1 MLRTVSIPVDSL
13 RESDVQSTANRF
25 AIPPF
30 GRSLRPDVGS
40 AKGEA
45 LQGLR
50 MSKPRRGLQ
59 GGLPKERFF
68 FLMAQCAEIFNAHTD
83 WAMEQKTY
91 NKSKAHRDLYSQL
104 RLAYPDVPSALLQ
117 ATRDN
122 ALEAIKQTKFK
133 RKPRKKATSGLRY
146 DKRTMTLRGEQ
157 LTLSCIGKRVK
168 LILSVPDYFREI
180 YNNWDFKGATVTY
193 TKQTKQFWVR
203 LVFEHPDPE
212 KLEHGDVQGI
222 DRGLYHLCSTHDG
235 KFFSSD
241 KIRAAQRRYLYNRKQ
256 LQQKGT
262 RSAKRR
268 LKAMSGREKRFMRDV
283 NHCVSK
289 ELVNQ
294 PEYRIFALED
304 LSGIRNQ
311 RRGKKLNKW
320 LSSWSFSQLEF
331 FLNYKSIALGKET
344 AFVDARYTFKRCSRC
359 GNTNRANRK
368 KSRFHC
374 RSCHFETHCD
384 INSGL
389 NIRDNYFLSST
400 NRSEEQAVVN
410 QPIVTASR

>member
-1 MLRTVSIPVDSL
+1 MLRTVSIP
-13 RESDVQSTANRF
+13 AN
-25 AIPPF
+25 
-30 GRSLRPDVGS
+30 
-40 AKGEA
+40 
-45 LQGLR
+45 
-50 MSKPRRGLQ
+50 
-59 GGLPKERFF
+59 LPKERFF
-68 FLMAQCAEIFNAHTD
+68 SLMSQCAEIFNAHID
-83 WAMEQKTY
+83 WALEHKTY
-91 NKSKAHRDLYSQL
+91 NKSKAHHDLYSQL
-104 RLAYPDVPSALLQ
+104 RLAYPTIPSALLQ

-122 ALEAIKQTKFK
+122 ALESIKQCKFK
-133 RKPRKKATSGLRY
+133 RTPRKKPISGLRY
-146 DKRTMTLRGEQ
+146 DKRTMTLRGKQ

-168 LILSVPDYFREI
+168 LILNVPDYFREI
-180 YNNWDFKGATVTY
+180 YDNWDFRGATVTY
-193 TKQTKQFWVR
+193 TSATKQFWVQ
-203 LVFEHPDPE
+203 LIFEYPDPE

-235 KFFSSD
+235 KFFSSR
-241 KIRAAQRRYLYNRKQ
+241 KIRANQRRYLYNRKQ

-289 ELVNQ
+289 KLALQ
-294 PEYRIFALED
+294 PEYRVFALED

-311 RRGKKLNKW
+311 KRGKKLNKW
-320 LSSWSFSQLEF
+320 LSSWSFSQLEI
-331 FLNYKSIALGKET
+331 FLDYKSIAKGKET
-344 AFVDARYTFKRCSRC
+344 AFVDARYTSQRCSRC

-374 RSCHFETHCD
+374 RSCGFQAHSD

-400 NRSEEQAVVN
+400 HSETEEQAFVN
-410 QPIVTASR
+410 EPIVTAPTLVTRDVGLSPS

>member
-1 MLRTVSIPVDSL
+1 MLRTVSIPVD
-13 RESDVQSTANRF
+13 
-25 AIPPF
+25 
-30 GRSLRPDVGS
+30 
-40 AKGEA
+40 
-45 LQGLR
+45 
-50 MSKPRRGLQ
+50 
-59 GGLPKERFF
+59 LPKDRFF
-68 FLMAQCAEIFNAHTD
+68 SLMGQCAKIFNTHTN
-83 WAMEQKTY
+83 WALEQKTY

-122 ALEAIKQTKFK
+122 ALEAVKQTKFK
-133 RKPRKKATSGLRY
+133 RKPRKKPTSGLRY

-168 LILSVPDYFREI
+168 LILNVPDYFRGI
-180 YNNWDFKGATVTY
+180 YDNWDFRGATVTY

-203 LVFEHPDPE
+203 LVFECPDPE
-212 KLEHGDVQGI
+212 KLKHGDVQGI

-235 KFFSSD
+235 KFFSSN
-241 KIRAAQRRYLYNRKQ
+241 KIRANQRKYLYNRKQ

-289 ELVNQ
+289 ELANQ

-304 LSGIRNQ
+304 LRRIRNQ

-331 FLNYKSIALGKET
+331 FLGYKSVALGKET
-344 AFVDARYTFKRCSRC
+344 AFVDARYTSKRCSRL
-359 GNTNRANRK
+359 R
-368 KSRFHC
+368 
-374 RSCHFETHCD
+374 
-384 INSGL
+384 
-389 NIRDNYFLSST
+389 
-400 NRSEEQAVVN
+400 
-410 QPIVTASR
+410 